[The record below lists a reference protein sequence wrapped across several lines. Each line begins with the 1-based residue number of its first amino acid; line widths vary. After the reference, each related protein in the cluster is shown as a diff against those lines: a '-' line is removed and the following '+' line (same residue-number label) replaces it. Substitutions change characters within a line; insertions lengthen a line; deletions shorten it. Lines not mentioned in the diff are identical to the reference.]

1 MCFHTTNLRWSDL
14 FWRMHLHRGCTCS
27 LIVWGWSQN
36 LIAHNYLFFL
46 IQWIFC
52 TEEQNLSNVLVP
64 DESAESARSS
74 YNSGAG
80 DQYRVEERRLVAVI
94 VCQPWRP
101 PLSVALYPITTKLC
115 PLSDYLVDAVHS
127 YGSALVLIHPFKQFI
142 FLEINIHSPP
152 ITLIPKCPV
161 SKGCQIYDL
170 SMLQNNFQ
178 MSFTELLT
186 NLFLLTKTERVSTNS
201 LRVINSSSLA
211 YCRNV
216 SPQRNSSGRLQNIT
230 V

>member
-1 MCFHTTNLRWSDL
+1 MGFHTTNLRWSDL

-142 FLEINIHSPP
+142 FLEIIIKKEMFVWRSKEINIY
-152 ITLIPKCPV
+152 LN
-161 SKGCQIYDL
+161 SKGYFFFFL
-170 SMLQNNFQ
+170 ANNLHWPFKWFIVVFAQ
-178 MSFTELLT
+178 W
-186 NLFLLTKTERVSTNS
+186 
-201 LRVINSSSLA
+201 
-211 YCRNV
+211 
-216 SPQRNSSGRLQNIT
+216 
-230 V
+230 